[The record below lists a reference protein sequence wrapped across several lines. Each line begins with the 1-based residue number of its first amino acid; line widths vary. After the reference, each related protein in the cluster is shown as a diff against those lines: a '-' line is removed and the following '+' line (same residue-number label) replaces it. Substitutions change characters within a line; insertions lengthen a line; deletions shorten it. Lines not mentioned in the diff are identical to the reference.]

1 MNINIKET
9 LLAGERVT
17 LECKKASKGVPNS
30 LWDTYSAFANTYGG
44 TILLG
49 VVEHM
54 DEQDNTKRFE
64 IVGVEDA
71 DKIRKD
77 LWNTVNSRE
86 KVNINLLYDDDI
98 QTIDIDGKKII
109 AINVPRADY
118 TVRPVYINNNLSRG
132 TFKRN
137 HEGDYH
143 CTEQELKMMLVMPM
157 KQAMMDC
164 CWNTTQWTTLTSQHW
179 NASVRCFRTCIQS
192 INGTRQNI
200 RSF

>member
-1 MNINIKET
+1 MNEINDIYK
-9 LLAGERVT
+9 LLSDGERVT
-17 LECKKASKGVPNS
+17 LECKKAAKGVPSS

-44 TILLG
+44 IILLG

-54 DEQDNTKRFE
+54 DEQGKAERFE

-98 QTIDIDGKKII
+98 QTIDIDGKKVI

-118 TVRPVYINNNLSRG
+118 TARPVYINNVKRHFQTQPRRRLSLHRA
-132 TFKRN
+132 R
-137 HEGDYH
+137 
-143 CTEQELKMMLVMPM
+143 TEN
-157 KQAMMDC
+157 
-164 CWNTTQWTTLTSQHW
+164 W
-179 NASVRCFRTCIQS
+179 
-192 INGTRQNI
+192 
-200 RSF
+200 